1 MGERTDWPNRLH
13 EWRIS
18 SGLSFRQIAA
28 TCEPKTTASQ
38 IQKLERGD
46 RGLDVPW
53 MRRLA
58 KVFGVKP
65 TELLN
70 AEDVECR
77 LSTSEAALLDEMRS
91 IQNSDP
97 MLLMAAVKAVLRA
110 MEHLRETA
118 DVKAKLPGD
127 PVIAGQLADIWAD
140 LDDTQ
145 RSRAIELVQM
155 SRNFTAGPAA
165 RARAA

>member
-1 MGERTDWPNRLH
+1 MGERVDWPNRLH

-18 SGLSFRQIAA
+18 SGLSFRKIAE
-28 TCEPKTTASQ
+28 TCEPPTTAAQ

-46 RGLDVPW
+46 RGLDLQW

-77 LSTSEAALLDEMRS
+77 LSTSEAALLDEIRS
-91 IQNSDP
+91 IQESDP
-97 MLLMAAVKAVLRA
+97 MLLMTAVKAVLRA
-110 MEHLRETA
+110 MEHLRRAA
-118 DVKAKLPGD
+118 DVKLPGD
-127 PVIAGQLADIWAD
+127 PVVAGRLADIWAD
-140 LDDTQ
+140 LDETQ
-145 RSRAIELVQM
+145 RARAVELVQM
-155 SRNFTAGPAA
+155 SRNFMNAA
-165 RARAA
+165 QQARAA

>member
-1 MGERTDWPNRLH
+1 MGERSHWPNRIQ

-28 TCEPKTTASQ
+28 TCEPPTTAAQ
-38 IQKLERGD
+38 IQKLERGE
-46 RGLDVPW
+46 RQLDLIW
-53 MRRLA
+53 MRRIA
-58 KVFGVKP
+58 KAFAIKP
-65 TELLN
+65 SELLN

-77 LSTSEAALLDEMRS
+77 LSVSEAALLDEMRS
-91 IQNSDP
+91 IQDSDP

-110 MEHLRETA
+110 MVHLRETA

-127 PVIAGQLADIWAD
+127 PAIAGQLADIWAD

-155 SRNFTAGPAA
+155 SRNFTAGP